1 MLTPRRRPAA
11 HSARA
16 ILESESR
23 RALIVP
29 TPIEVKGEKM
39 SSQPIPSALNAST
52 QAFPVLTDAQI
63 NRIHSVGK
71 PRRVEK
77 GEILFEPGDTNIP
90 FFVLLSG
97 SMEIVQP
104 SFEGERAVAKH
115 GPGEFTGEMTMISGR
130 HSLARGRVTQAGE
143 FLEVSGDDLRSL
155 VARDAELS
163 EIFMR
168 AFILRRLQLV
178 SRNQGNVVLLG
189 SRHSA
194 NTLRLREFLTRN
206 EHPYTYVDLD
216 ADKSSEE
223 LLDRFNVKAEEIPV
237 VVVCNARYVLRNP
250 SMQEVADSIGLNSAV
265 DQSLVRD
272 LVIVGAGPSGLA
284 AAVYAASEGLD
295 VLVIEEASPG
305 GQAGSSSKIENYLGF
320 PTGLSGQELVARA
333 IAQTE
338 KFGAKI
344 MVAHSVA
351 RLDCARRPYKVIL
364 DNGNKIAARS
374 VVIASG
380 AQYNKPPILNLP
392 QFEGRG
398 IYYGAT
404 YMESQLCE
412 GEDVVVVG
420 GGNSAGQAAVFL
432 SQTAHK
438 VYMLVRSGNLSDS
451 MSRYLIQR
459 IEENPGIELHFKTEI
474 VGLEGDAQ
482 LERVTWKDKATGETT
497 VHNIRHV
504 FIMAGASP
512 RTEWL
517 KGCLALDN
525 RGFILTGR
533 DLNGAAAS
541 TWKLSRSPQ
550 MLETSLPG
558 IFAVGDAR
566 SGSVKRVA
574 SAVGEGSIAVYLV
587 HRALAEL

>member
-1 MLTPRRRPAA
+1 CDTCCL
-11 HSARA
+11 
-16 ILESESR
+16 
-23 RALIVP
+23 
-29 TPIEVKGEKM
+29 KGGKV
-39 SSQPIPSALNAST
+39 SSQPTPSALEART
-52 QAFPVLTDAQI
+52 QAFPVLTAAQI
-63 NRIHSVGK
+63 DRVRSGSK
-71 PRRVEK
+71 LRRVEK
-77 GEILFEPGDTNIP
+77 SEILFEPGDKSVP

-104 SFEGERAVAKH
+104 GLKGETPIAKH
-115 GPGEFTGEMTMISGR
+115 GPGGFTGEMTMISGR
-130 HSLARGRVTQAGE
+130 RSLVRGRVTAPGE
-143 FLEVSGDDLRSL
+143 FLELSADGLRSL
-155 VARDAELS
+155 VAKDAELS

-168 AFILRRLQLV
+168 AFILRRLELV
-178 SRNQGNVVLLG
+178 NRGQGNVILLG

-206 EHPYTYVDLD
+206 EHPFTYVDLD
-216 ADKSSEE
+216 VDETSQE
-223 LLDRFNVKAEEIPV
+223 LLDRFEVKPEQIPV
-237 VVVCNARYVLRNP
+237 VVVCNARFVLRNP
-250 SMQEVADSIGLNSAV
+250 SMQEVADSIGLNSPV
-265 DQSLVRD
+265 DESLIRD
-272 LVIVGAGPSGLA
+272 LIIVGAGPSGLA

-320 PTGLSGQELVARA
+320 PTGLSGQELAARA

-338 KFGAKI
+338 KFGAKM
-344 MVAHSVA
+344 MVAHSVE
-351 RLDCARRPYKVIL
+351 RLDCARRPYKVVL

-374 VVIASG
+374 VVIATG
-380 AQYNKPPILNLP
+380 AQYNKPPIANLV

-412 GEDVVVVG
+412 AEDLIVVG

-432 SQTAHK
+432 SQTARK
-438 VYMLVRSGNLSDS
+438 VHMLVRSGNLSNS

-459 IEENPGIELHFKTEI
+459 IDQNPGIELHFKTEI
-474 VGLEGDAQ
+474 VGLEGDTH
-482 LERVTWKDKATGETT
+482 LERVKWHDKSSGNTST
-497 VHNIRHV
+497 HDIRHV

-525 RGFILTGR
+525 KGFILTGR
-533 DLNGAAAS
+533 DLDGAAS
-541 TWKLSRSPQ
+541 QTWKLTRSPQ

-558 IFAVGDAR
+558 VFAVGDAR
-566 SGSVKRVA
+566 SGNVKRVA
-574 SAVGEGSIAVYLV
+574 SAVGEGAIAVHLV

>member
-1 MLTPRRRPAA
+1 
-11 HSARA
+11 
-16 ILESESR
+16 
-23 RALIVP
+23 
-29 TPIEVKGEKM
+29 M
-39 SSQPIPSALNAST
+39 SSQPTPSALNAST
-52 QAFPVLTDAQI
+52 QAFPVLTAAQI
-63 NRIHSVGK
+63 DRVRPAGK
-71 PRRVEK
+71 PRRVDK

-97 SMEIVQP
+97 SMDIVQP
-104 SFEGERAVAKH
+104 DFKGERTVAVH

-130 HSLARGRVTQAGE
+130 HSLVRGRVTEAGE
-143 FLEVSGDDLRSL
+143 FLEVSGDGLRSL

-216 ADKSSEE
+216 VDKSSEE

-250 SMQEVADSIGLNSAV
+250 SMQQVADAIGLNSAV

-380 AQYNKPPILNLP
+380 AQYNKPPISNLQ

-432 SQTAHK
+432 SQTARK

-482 LERVTWKDKATGETT
+482 LERVTWKDKATGETS

-533 DLNGAAAS
+533 DLNGAAAVS

>member
-1 MLTPRRRPAA
+1 
-11 HSARA
+11 
-16 ILESESR
+16 
-23 RALIVP
+23 
-29 TPIEVKGEKM
+29 M
-39 SSQPIPSALNAST
+39 SSQPVPSALNAST
-52 QAFPVLTDAQI
+52 QAFPVLTAAQI
-63 NRIHSVGK
+63 NRVSSVGK
-71 PRRVEK
+71 PRHVDK

-97 SMEIVQP
+97 NMEIVQP
-104 SFEGERAVAKH
+104 DFKGERTVAVH

-130 HSLARGRVTQAGE
+130 HSLVRGRVTEAGE
-143 FLEVSGDDLRSL
+143 FLEVSGDGLRSL

-168 AFILRRLQLV
+168 SFILRRLQLV

-216 ADKSSEE
+216 VDKSSEE

-237 VVVCNARYVLRNP
+237 VVVCNARFVLRNP
-250 SMQEVADSIGLNSAV
+250 SMQEVADAIGLNSAV

-351 RLDCARRPYKVIL
+351 RLDCVRRPYKVVL

-380 AQYNKPPILNLP
+380 AQYNKPPISNLP

-482 LERVTWKDKATGETT
+482 LERVTWKDKATGETS